1 MPKIPLTAETLNQLG
16 DGYAGK
22 AIDAALDVL
31 NKDIADRGDDGKAR
45 TLTVTYTFTPSPEG
59 RCKVAVKTVTKVPA
73 YQPPETVA
81 KIDRA
86 AGGLV
91 FNPDVPANPDQATLR
106 DLERDE

>member
-1 MPKIPLTAETLNQLG
+1 MPKIPLTAETLNKLG

-31 NKDIADRGDDGKAR
+31 NRDLTDRGGDGKAR
-45 TLTVTYTFTPSPEG
+45 TLTVTYTFKPGPEG
-59 RCKVAVKTVTKVPA
+59 RCKIDVKTATKVPA

-81 KIDRA
+81 KIDLA

-91 FNPDVPANPDQATLR
+91 FNPELAANPDQLTIGDADR
-106 DLERDE
+106 DA